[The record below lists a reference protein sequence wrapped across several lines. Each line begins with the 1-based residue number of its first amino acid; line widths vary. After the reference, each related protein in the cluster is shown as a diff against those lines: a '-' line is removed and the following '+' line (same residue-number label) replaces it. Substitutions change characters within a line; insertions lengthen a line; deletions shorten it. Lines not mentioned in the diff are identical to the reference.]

1 MNQCSCEGCSNNL
14 CAKKVPI
21 FSFLSD
27 EELKKIIS
35 MTGHL
40 QFKKGEALCY
50 EGEKSDTLFI
60 INEGKVK
67 LSKITKE
74 GKEQIV
80 HILTSGDFFGELNL
94 FNDEEKYNFS
104 AYAIS
109 NVKICTLSKENMDDI
124 LMRNPKISL
133 KILKEVTKKLA
144 ETENLAQNLATND
157 ADVRIA
163 YMILEFGERY
173 GIKQGE
179 EIEIRLP
186 INREEMANYTGL
198 TRETISRKLSK
209 FEELDII
216 ELKGNKII
224 IIKNEATLR
233 GYVE

>member
-1 MNQCSCEGCSNNL
+1 MNQCSCERCSNNL

-80 HILTSGDFFGELNL
+80 HILASGDFFGELNL

-173 GIKQGE
+173 GIKQRE

>member
-1 MNQCSCEGCSNNL
+1 MNQCSCERCSNNL

-94 FNDEEKYNFS
+94 FNDEEEYNFS

-173 GIKQGE
+173 GIKQRE